1 MKLKNVIGLM
11 SGTSMDG
18 INASL
23 VKTNGEI
30 LEKTGYQII
39 SNYSKTTKSLLKEY
53 VFNYSKYKYD
63 KDYEYELSNQIVT
76 DHNNVIIEIRK
87 LSGIKPD
94 LVGFHGQTVF
104 HNPKKNISI
113 QIGSGYLLSKMCK
126 TNVVANFRQN
136 DIDNG
141 GEGAPISPIYHKYL
155 MQKFNFNLP
164 CCFINI
170 GGVSNITY
178 WDGQELIGFDLGPGN
193 GLMDIYC
200 QKHLGIFY
208 DNLGEIA
215 SKGKPDFYLVDK
227 FLNQAFFKKKYPKS
241 IDRLEFENF
250 IKKISFKNLN
260 HSDILSTLLEFT
272 VGSIKKGIEILPFLP
287 TKIVIMGGGQHNKYL
302 IQKLKLSLRID
313 IVRANDIGI
322 DGDYVE
328 ADMVAYLAMR
338 KLANIPITF
347 PNTTGVNFPCIGGN
361 VYNYLN

>member
-30 LEKTGYQII
+30 LEKTDYQTIL
-39 SNYSKTTKSLLKEY
+39 NYSRATTILLKEY
-53 VFNYSKYKYD
+53 VFNYNKHKYD
-63 KDYEYELSNQIVT
+63 KDYEHELSNQIIT
-76 DHNNVIIEIRK
+76 DHNNAIKEIKK

-104 HNPKKNISI
+104 HNPKKNISV
-113 QIGSGYLLSKMCK
+113 QIGNGYLLSKMSQTK
-126 TNVVANFRQN
+126 VVSNFRQN

-155 MQKFNFNLP
+155 MQKFKFDLP

-200 QKHLGIFY
+200 QKHLGMLY

-215 SKGKPDFYLVDK
+215 SKGNPDFYLVDK
-227 FLNQAFFKKKYPKS
+227 FLNLAFFKKKFPKS

-250 IKKISFKNLN
+250 IKKISFKHLN

-287 TKIVIMGGGQHNKYL
+287 IKIVIMGGGQHNKHL
-302 IQKLKLSLRID
+302 MKKLKSVLTID
-313 IVRANDIGI
+313 IVRANQVGI

-328 ADMVAYLAMR
+328 ADMIAYLAMR
-338 KLANIPITF
+338 RLANIPITF
-347 PNTTGVNFPCIGGN
+347 PGTTGVSFPCIGGK
-361 VYNYLN
+361 VYNFLN